1 VSPHQFAV
9 ESGETETFKGGRNV
23 GLKPYAVC
31 QLLEVVPME
40 TKQSETRSTEVKVQR
55 FFRPDDISPEKAY
68 CSDIREVK
76 AFLKTSVYLCFIIF
90 VDSVI
95 TL

>member
-1 VSPHQFAV
+1 
-9 ESGETETFKGGRNV
+9 
-23 GLKPYAVC
+23 
-31 QLLEVVPME
+31 LEVVPME

-76 AFLKTSVYLCFIIF
+76 AFLKTSV
-90 VDSVI
+90 
-95 TL
+95 